1 MKKIILTF
9 SLGLV
14 SFCNAQVAIGK
25 SNVNG
30 DSTILDFKDSD
41 NWFGIIL
48 PAVQQASETLTPA
61 NNGTFLF
68 DKTDQ
73 KVKMYENNKWVMLS
87 HAKGNGTPIV
97 NTATAEVGTGA
108 IIGASTT
115 SAKGVLVLE
124 SDNKAA
130 ILPKIFRPDI
140 NVRSPYPGMICY
152 DTFNKMIAV
161 FDGSVWNFWK

>member
-1 MKKIILTF
+1 MKKTISIICF
-9 SLGLV
+9 SLF
-14 SFCNAQVAIGK
+14 SFSQAQVAIGK
-25 SNVNG
+25 TAVNG
-30 DSTILDFKDSD
+30 TSTILDFKDTD

-48 PAVQQASETLTPA
+48 PALDVAPTTSMEN

-73 KVKMYENNKWVMLS
+73 KVKMYENDKWVNLS
-87 HAKGNGTPIV
+87 LAEGNGSQIV
-97 NTATAEVGTGA
+97 NNATAEVGTGV

-115 SAKGVLVLE
+115 PAKGVLVLE
-124 SDNKAA
+124 STDKAV

>member
-25 SNVNG
+25 EAV
-30 DSTILDFKDSD
+30 DDESTILDFKVED

-48 PAVQQASETLTPA
+48 PAIQAAPATLTPA

-68 DKTDQ
+68 DKTDE

-87 HAKGNGTPIV
+87 HAKGSGTAIA
-97 NTATAEVGTGA
+97 NNSSAEVGKGA
-108 IIGASTT
+108 IIGAPTT
-115 SAKGVLVLE
+115 EAKGVLVLE
-124 SDNKAA
+124 SDTKAA
-130 ILPKIFRPDI
+130 ILPHIFRPDL
-140 NVRSPYPGMICY
+140 NVRGPYPGMICY
-152 DTFNKMIAV
+152 DTFSKMIAI
-161 FDGSVWNFWK
+161 FDGSVWNYWK

>member
-1 MKKIILTF
+1 MKKILILITIAIF
-9 SLGLV
+9 PFHKS
-14 SFCNAQVAIGK
+14 QVAIGK
-25 SNVNG
+25 ETVDGN
-30 DSTILDFKDSD
+30 STILDFKEAD

-48 PAVQQASETLTPA
+48 PAVLEASATLTEN

-87 HAKGNGTPIV
+87 HAKGSSAAIAN
-97 NTATAEVGTGA
+97 NTSDEAGKGA

-115 SAKGVLVLE
+115 AAKGVLVLE
-124 SDNKAA
+124 SDNKAV
-130 ILPKIFRPDI
+130 ILPKVFRPDI